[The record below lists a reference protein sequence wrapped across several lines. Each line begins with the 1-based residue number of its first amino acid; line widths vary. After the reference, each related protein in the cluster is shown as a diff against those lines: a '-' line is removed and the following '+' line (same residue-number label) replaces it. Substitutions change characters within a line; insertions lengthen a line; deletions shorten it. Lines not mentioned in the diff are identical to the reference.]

1 MSLPTTLPDPST
13 FLGVALVVNRNRD
26 GPRFVFHYP
35 SRILPPQGAQRKDAG
50 AEGADDDGL
59 IELLGNCSPA
69 LGGSRDFMPNAA
81 ELARWNHEDHLVA
94 DNGTQFVPWE
104 YVVGLPTKALE
115 GILTPPRAF
124 HKKRF
129 QISLDSVTY
138 VSYPIHVP
146 PSGFWGKAR
155 HKKSSAHKG
164 KASAEQGRGQED
176 GTTGEKASSEDK
188 EDKASSMTM
197 FSLVFILSPRRH
209 EANELLDTMYLH
221 VVREVNKVYKYC
233 QESGDFVWQECK
245 KIIQLKDRARENKT
259 QMSNLWKDILT
270 TSSLA
275 ASMRDIYEAV
285 CHNRIAVLDLS
296 LGKGSV
302 SHSVQIPMPFHI
314 GDIQTQHNE
323 AARGLWLTTANN
335 VSRYDTLGGMT
346 AFDKCFALL
355 LTDDDEKKIIAEL
368 QARGDKAAAAMIEL
382 VKSAKPTL
390 SFHQVSQLPDTML
403 TIQQVRSYAQHFI
416 YWRRAIA
423 VPPIHARDV
432 YVLSPNCDMA
442 SLAGASR
449 SFAIS
454 FPFAP
459 PLVDLLAS
467 LSSAPRPYKSFCPSK
482 SHRPAYMRILAWLIR
497 GGWVCQLCTF
507 AYVVVWPELQYE
519 VEYMLESDDL
529 SRIKKRQQRIKDKE
543 SRKHLS
549 ASPDATQVDE
559 QGHRGQQQG
568 SRGNVLDSSDGDDTS
583 YTSDI
588 SDTIS
593 SLQSSSKY
601 ERTKLDSGLDSKP
614 GESAAE
620 RAAERARRQR
630 LAERAAHDL
639 AERSTAHA
647 RKPVPKRTEHPSTN
661 TAPHLAG
668 ILPYIILDASKPTGR
683 ESLYLS
689 AIEQSLA
696 ARRSMPP
703 PSSKKEGSQSH
714 GAPTIS
720 TGTRATTA
728 ATTASSP
735 ASSSAVPP
743 KGSTSGTST
752 AGAHGSTRAR
762 SNDDIV
768 AWNARVG
775 EMWPVFWKYFNGR
788 SALERIA
795 LLEDMKRKDVW
806 NLLSSMSEHL
816 ICVRHW

>member
-1 MSLPTTLPDPST
+1 MALPLALPDPST

-35 SRILPPQGAQRKDAG
+35 SRILPPQGSQRKDAG
-50 AEGADDDGL
+50 ADGADDD
-59 IELLGNCSPA
+59 EMLGDFTGGTSA
-69 LGGSRDFMPNAA
+69 LGGSRDFMPNAG

-146 PSGFWGKAR
+146 PSGYWDRAR
-155 HKKSSAHKG
+155 NKRSSAHRT
-164 KASAEQGRGQED
+164 KASTDRGRDPED
-176 GTTGEKASSEDK
+176 GSAGEKGGAEDK

-233 QESGDFVWQECK
+233 QESGDFIWQDCK

-259 QMSNLWKDILT
+259 QMSNLWKEILT

-314 GDIQTQHNE
+314 GDLQTQHNE
-323 AARGLWLTTANN
+323 AARSLWLTTANN
-335 VSRYDTLGGMT
+335 VSRYDTLGGIA

-382 VKSAKPTL
+382 VKAAKPTL

-442 SLAGASR
+442 NLAGASR
-449 SFAIS
+449 SFSIS

-459 PLVDLLAS
+459 PLVDFLAG

-529 SRIKKRQQRIKDKE
+529 SRIKKRQQRIKE
-543 SRKHLS
+543 REVLPRSS
-549 ASPDATQVDE
+549 ANLNEDQSDDQSHQVL
-559 QGHRGQQQG
+559 QHG
-568 SRGNVLDSSDGDDTS
+568 SRGNILDSSDGDDA
-583 YTSDI
+583 SDVSDL

-593 SLQSSSKY
+593 SLRSSSRPDRAKQ
-601 ERTKLDSGLDSKP
+601 ESEATSRLGA
-614 GESAAE
+614 SAAE

-630 LAERAAHDL
+630 MAEKAAHDL
-639 AERSTAHA
+639 AERATAHA

-661 TAPHLAG
+661 SAPHLAG

-689 AIEQSLA
+689 AIEQNLS

-703 PSSKKEGSQSH
+703 PSSKKEGPQSH
-714 GAPTIS
+714 SASTSS
-720 TGTRATTA
+720 TGTRTTA
-728 ATTASSP
+728 TAPSATQAATP
-735 ASSSAVPP
+735 L
-743 KGSTSGTST
+743 KGSTASPSAPGTQ
-752 AGAHGSTRAR
+752 GSARAR
-762 SNDDIV
+762 SSDEIV
-768 AWNARVG
+768 AWNTRVG

-795 LLEDMKRKDVW
+795 LLEDMKRKDAW

-816 ICVRHW
+816 LCVRHW